1 MAYSEDAVIVV
12 HLRQAGSQ
20 GLSRVLR
27 TTRHSARH
35 HSGYAVRGFLHPASP
50 SLVPV
55 LIVPSH
61 SSRPSNRV
69 PTAIWGT
76 RMPSPLGQRSS
87 PTLLRFMVS
96 IDSSVLAT
104 IISTITRMHAC
115 LPPRLPPFPPDFL
128 RSFRPSLLHLLF
140 SSSFTTLLKTRL
152 SILSARLQLYF
163 SIIFY
168 LVFCFH
174 LCLHFGGILTTT

>member
-1 MAYSEDAVIVV
+1 MIVV
-12 HLRQAGSQ
+12 HLRQSESH

-27 TTRHSARH
+27 TTRHSSRH
-35 HSGYAVRGFLHPASP
+35 HSGYAVHGFLHPASP
-50 SLVPV
+50 SSVPV

-87 PTLLRFMVS
+87 PTLLRFVIC
-96 IDSSVLAT
+96 IDLSVLAT
-104 IISTITRMHAC
+104 IISTITHMLAC
-115 LPPRLPPFPPDFL
+115 LPASLPFPKIPSVPIVHPCYAVFTARHSSHSL
-128 RSFRPSLLHLLF
+128 RQDPRYV
-140 SSSFTTLLKTRL
+140 
-152 SILSARLQLYF
+152 LSARLQLYF

-168 LVFCFH
+168 LVSCFH
-174 LCLHFGGILTTT
+174 LCLHFGGILTTA